1 MVRNKKGFTLIE
13 LLIVVVIIGILA
25 AIAIPKFAGT
35 KSKAYV
41 AAMKSDLKNLV
52 TAEESYFSD
61 AATYGLVADLTAANV
76 WAPTTGVVAV
86 VANNTA
92 TGFNATATHAGA
104 TGTTACGVYVGSAG
118 IPAGGPAGMVEG
130 EVACW

>member
-52 TAEESYFSD
+52 TAQESYFSD
-61 AATYGLVADLTAANV
+61 ASTYGAVANLTGAGV
-76 WAPTTGVVAV
+76 WAATTGVTAAV
-86 VANNTA
+86 TAPTA
-92 TGFNATATHAGA
+92 TGYAATATHAGA
-104 TGTTACGVYVGSAG
+104 TGTTACGVYVGTGTSPNA
-118 IPAGGPAGMVEG
+118 AVTVEG